1 MGKQTIEDY
10 VWRNAYEA
18 TVLAIVLVLAYILFR
33 NRRERA
39 WLLIA
44 IASAM
49 RLLPTIANLAPYP
62 TAIFPVLWSMYHGSL
77 LVLIW
82 ALLDAVVK
90 RPNQP
95 AEPTSGAVTD
105 RAGVRSAPLP
115 PVAHL

>member
-18 TVLAIVLVLAYILFR
+18 AVLAIVLVLAYILFR

-49 RLLPTIANLAPYP
+49 RLLPTIA
-62 TAIFPVLWSMYHGSL
+62 I
-77 LVLIW
+77 
-82 ALLDAVVK
+82 
-90 RPNQP
+90 
-95 AEPTSGAVTD
+95 
-105 RAGVRSAPLP
+105 
-115 PVAHL
+115 